1 VFPNLKIHHLRH
13 SYASYLINN
22 GVDMYLLMELMR
34 HSNIT
39 ETIQT
44 YSHLYTDKKHQ
55 AMNIFD

>member
-1 VFPNLKIHHLRH
+1 FF
-13 SYASYLINN
+13 
-22 GVDMYLLMELMR
+22 MYLLMELMR

-44 YSHLYTDKKHQ
+44 YSNLYTDKKHQ

>member
-1 VFPNLKIHHLRH
+1 
-13 SYASYLINN
+13 
-22 GVDMYLLMELMR
+22 
-34 HSNIT
+34 

>member
-1 VFPNLKIHHLRH
+1 KIHHLRH

-55 AMNIFD
+55 AMSIFD

>member
-1 VFPNLKIHHLRH
+1 
-13 SYASYLINN
+13 
-22 GVDMYLLMELMR
+22 
-34 HSNIT
+34 SNIT